1 MPEAH
6 EIPSQERLPYIQG
19 LIYMALADGS
29 IGAGERKQLEAALA
43 ECALSPE
50 DLAAAQAAMSTP
62 PDLGEVCEKLRGSP
76 TRFALYLD
84 ALSLALDDGVVQPGE
99 EQALRELREKLG
111 LQEYEAEGLKQVAES
126 LHALRGQEHARP
138 EDIERSKEAL
148 ARLAAVGVPV
158 GAAVLSGTVQGLSG
172 AAFASGLA
180 ALGFGL
186 GMAGG
191 VGVCIIL
198 GFASYKGVKWL
209 VDRSHR
215 KARERA
221 EREQEPGK

>member
-6 EIPSQERLPYIQG
+6 EIPSHERLPYIKG

-29 IGAGERKQLEAALA
+29 IGPGELRRLKEALDQ
-43 ECALSPE
+43 CALSPE
-50 DLAAAQAAMSTP
+50 DPPEAKAAMTATA
-62 PDLGEVCEKLRGSP
+62 DLEEVCEKLRGSP

-84 ALSLALDDGVVQPGE
+84 ALSLALDDGGVEPGE
-99 EQALRELREKLG
+99 EKVLAELRQRLG
-111 LQEYEAEGLKQVAES
+111 LQDYEAEGLKQVAES
-126 LHALRGQEHARP
+126 LHELKGQDHPSDAAV
-138 EDIERSKEAL
+138 ERSKEAL

-158 GAAVLSGTVQGLSG
+158 GAAVLSGSVQGLSG
-172 AAFASGLA
+172 AALASGLA

-191 VGVCIIL
+191 VGVCLLL

-209 VDRSHR
+209 VDRSQR
-215 KARERA
+215 RARERE
-221 EREQEPGK
+221 ERAKEL

>member
-6 EIPSQERLPYIQG
+6 EIPSHERLPYIKG

-29 IGAGERKQLEAALA
+29 IGPGELKQLQDALA
-43 ECALSPE
+43 QCALADE
-50 DLAAAQAAMSTP
+50 DMAAAKEAMTAP
-62 PDLGEVCEKLRGSP
+62 PDLEAVCEKLRGSP
-76 TRFALYLD
+76 TRFTLYLD

-99 EQALRELREKLG
+99 EQALAELRERLG
-111 LQEYEAEGLKQVAES
+111 LQDYEAEGLKQVAES
-126 LHALRGQEHARP
+126 LHALRGKEHASP
-138 EDIERSKEAL
+138 ADVERSKEAL

-191 VGVCIIL
+191 VGVCVIL

-221 EREQEPGK
+221 EQAPGR

>member
-1 MPEAH
+1 MADQQQ
-6 EIPSQERLPYIQG
+6 IPSHERLPYIKG

-29 IGAGERKQLEAALA
+29 IAPGERRQIEEALA
-43 ECALSPE
+43 QCALSPE
-50 DLAAAQAAMSTP
+50 DAADATAAMSAP
-62 PDLGEVCEKLRGSP
+62 PDLEGACAQLRDSP

-84 ALSLALDDGVVQPGE
+84 ALTLALDDGVVQPGE
-99 EQALRELREKLG
+99 EQALAELRQRLG
-111 LQEYEAEGLKQVAES
+111 LQDYEAEGLKQVAES
-126 LHALRGQEHARP
+126 LHALKGEAHPSA
-138 EDIERSKEAL
+138 EAVERSKEAL

-172 AAFASGLA
+172 AALASGLA
-180 ALGFGL
+180 AMGFGL
-186 GMAGG
+186 GVAGG

-221 EREQEPGK
+221 ERTKREE

>member
-6 EIPSQERLPYIQG
+6 EIPSQERLPYIKG

-29 IGAGERKQLEAALA
+29 IGAGERQQLEEALA
-43 ECALSPE
+43 QCALSPE
-50 DLAAAQAAMSTP
+50 DAAAAKTAMSAA
-62 PDLGEVCEKLRGSP
+62 PDLAEVCEALRGSP

-99 EQALRELREKLG
+99 EQALRELRERLG
-111 LQEYEAEGLKQVAES
+111 LQDYEADGLRQVAES
-126 LHALRGQEHARP
+126 LHALKGKNATPQ
-138 EDIERSKEAL
+138 DVERSKEAL

-186 GMAGG
+186 GAVGG

-221 EREQEPGK
+221 EAKPEP